1 MPDKTDIE
9 QMLELISDLRD
20 LLEDFDFE
28 EHTDAGNEAHQK
40 QAVAALDA
48 LEGHVNDLVA

>member
-20 LLEDFDFE
+20 LLEGFDFE
-28 EHTDAGNEAHQK
+28 EHTDAGNEAHQG
-40 QAVAALDA
+40 QAIAALDA